1 MSTKKI
7 QITDLK
13 IDDRNANKGTD
24 QGKDLLATSLQ
35 KFGAGRSVLIDKD
48 GKVIAGNHTVK
59 EAYRQGITEVL
70 VVKTDGSQLVAV
82 QRTDIK
88 KDSKEG
94 HELAL
99 ADNRVSQANL
109 NFDIDVIRELNA
121 EFDLDL
127 GDLGF
132 DMADGG
138 PNFSA
143 NEPDAMESME
153 TAGGNYEGGGTGT
166 GNSQNVFPFMASLT
180 KAQRLDIDK
189 VKKELGLK
197 SDTDFLLTAAKFLKD
212 NK

>member
-1 MSTKKI
+1 MGTKKV

-24 QGKDLLATSLQ
+24 QGKDLLAVSLQ
-35 KFGAGRSVLIDKD
+35 KYGAGRSVLIDKD

-59 EAYRQGITEVL
+59 EAYRQGITDVI
-70 VVKTDGSQLVAV
+70 VVETDGSQLVAV
-82 QRTDIK
+82 KRTDIK

-109 NFDIDVIRELNA
+109 NFDIDLIRDLNA

-127 GDLGF
+127 GEIGF

-138 PNFSA
+138 PNFSEA
-143 NEPDAMESME
+143 EPDAMESME
-153 TAGGNYEGGGTGT
+153 TSGGYESAGTGT

-212 NK
+212 NR